1 MSNASKATATAYSVS
16 VAVTE
21 RLRAEILAGEFKP
34 GERLYEVPLSERFGV
49 SRTPV
54 RSALQTLASDGLLE
68 YSPNRG
74 YSVRMFETADV
85 IEAYEIRA
93 VLEGLAARRAAQ
105 IGLSDAGRRALEDAL
120 IQGDRLLARGHLV
133 PGDRIAYGAINATI
147 HHTIHAA
154 GGTRMLGDTL
164 RLSAQIAPASHRN
177 VIAFEYRDVR
187 RRHDD
192 HHRIFEAILCR
203 DSGRAELLMRDHVE
217 SVKMALIRSISAT
230 ASSPDRVDALST
242 ELNRDLLDR
251 RPESQPLPEF

>member
-1 MSNASKATATAYSVS
+1 MSNGSKASATAHSVS
-16 VAVTE
+16 VAVME

-54 RSALQTLASDGLLE
+54 RSALQALASDGLLE

-74 YSVRMFETADV
+74 YSVRMFATTDI

-105 IGLSDAGRRALEDAL
+105 IGLSDTDRRAVEDAL
-120 IQGDRLLARGHLV
+120 VEGDRLLARGHLV
-133 PGDRIAYGAINATI
+133 PEDRIAYGAINATI
-147 HHTIHAA
+147 HNAIHAA
-154 GGTRMLGDTL
+154 GGTRMMGDML
-164 RLSAQIAPASHRN
+164 RLSAQVAPSSHRN

-217 SVKMALIRSISAT
+217 SVKMALIKSISA
-230 ASSPDRVDALST
+230 ASATPDRAHAP
-242 ELNRDLLDR
+242 ENRPISGPLDR
-251 RPESQPLPEF
+251 QTSDQPFREF

>member
-1 MSNASKATATAYSVS
+1 MSDASKATGTAHSVS
-16 VAVTE
+16 AAVTE
-21 RLRAEILAGEFKP
+21 RLRAQILAGEFKP
-34 GERLYEVPLSERFGV
+34 GERLYEVSLSERFGV

-68 YSPNRG
+68 YAPNRG
-74 YSVRMFETADV
+74 YAVRMFETTDI

-105 IGLSDAGRRALEDAL
+105 IGLGDAARRALEDAL
-120 IQGDRLLARGHLV
+120 SQGDRLLDRGYLV
-133 PGDRIAYGAINATI
+133 PEDRIAYGAINATI

-164 RLSAQIAPASHRN
+164 RLSAQIAPAAHRN
-177 VIAFEYRDVR
+177 VIAFDYRDVR

-203 DSGRAELLMRDHVE
+203 DPGRTELLMRDHVE
-217 SVKMALIRSISAT
+217 SVKVALIRSMSAT
-230 ASSPDRVDALST
+230 ALSPDRIDVLST
-242 ELNRDLLDR
+242 ELNHGPSDR
-251 RPESQPLPEF
+251 RPESQPFPEF